1 VRRVLC
7 FAHAHCTHCLVR
19 YNIFRVIRHRTKEDA
34 TAKVR
39 VRNLPR
45 SLPHCV
51 LLQKF
56 IDKFKADI
64 ELRNFIKHLKPH

>member
-1 VRRVLC
+1 MP
-7 FAHAHCTHCLVR
+7 
-19 YNIFRVIRHRTKEDA
+19 
-34 TAKVR
+34 
-39 VRNLPR
+39 LPR
-45 SLPHCV
+45 WARATCSCSAQFLTHCV